1 MAFQRTIDLAYD
13 RDTGECYDA
22 ATSFKVAKEAYELR
36 KRYNSWELNLGCYR
50 CNQPLLISDSKNDN
64 VHFKHF
70 PNADDC
76 PLKNGKMT
84 DEDVQDFT
92 NIIRAHERPRHI
104 FLKNRIAELLKQTD
118 LVDSGSVIADT
129 RYFFNDIEKRRP
141 DVYCIY
147 QGRQMAFEIQLSKL
161 SQKYLLGR
169 HKFYKASG
177 IYLVWILDDFDVYGQ
192 STMER
197 DIKYLTPSQNFFK
210 LDEKAV
216 DFKLSC
222 TYKSPFISEEDRV
235 IAPWQTKSVS
245 LSQVTF
251 DAQSFQIY
259 FLNYEQKL
267 RETEELLKA
276 QIEANEQREREER
289 NAERR
294 AQAAQ
299 DADVVIK
306 KLKKYKSLNWSFYK
320 FSEEL
325 DKLSAMGLEILN
337 SRFRFADKRVQGK
350 SLINHYIANA
360 IPGQHSFIH
369 YLLSDDRI
377 IFDSNISDDDGTTTF
392 QHILNNEHLS
402 YRQPLIKSLFK
413 RGYQLTPADVDAHD
427 TLIMDVKE
435 KARELQTYKWC
446 NQLKSKTLVDSVY
459 QHLSFLFAIE
469 SARRQERFGSDYKDW
484 ISFGVQAILKHKQFY
499 VYVER
504 AFKRYGLWAIIEAN
518 DKHKSFKKQIAK
530 LQASLPKQDVT
541 PVYSLMYELYHD
553 IA

>member
-22 ATSFKVAKEAYELR
+22 AISFKVAKAAYELR
-36 KRYNSWELNLGCYR
+36 KRYNSGKLNLGCYR
-50 CNQPLLISDSKNDN
+50 CDQPLLISDSKNDN

-76 PLKNGKMT
+76 PLKDGKMS
-84 DEDVQDFT
+84 DEEVQDFS

-104 FLKNRIAELLKQTD
+104 FLKNRIAELLKETD
-118 LVDSGSVIADT
+118 GVDPGSVIADT
-129 RYFFNDIEKRRP
+129 HFFFDNIEKRRP
-141 DVYCIY
+141 DVYGVY
-147 QGRQMAFEIQLSKL
+147 QGREMAFEIQLSRL

-169 HKFYKASG
+169 HNFYKGLG

-210 LDEKAV
+210 LDEKVA
-216 DFKLSC
+216 DFKLCC
-222 TYKSPFISEEDRV
+222 TYKSPFISEKDRV

-251 DAQSFQIY
+251 DPQSFQIY
-259 FLNYEQKL
+259 YLNYEQKL
-267 RETEELLKA
+267 KDTEQKLKE

-294 AQAAQ
+294 VQAAK
-299 DADVVIK
+299 DADGVIE
-306 KLKKYKSLNWSFYK
+306 KLKKHKSLNWNFYK
-320 FSEEL
+320 FDEEL
-325 DKLSAMGLEILN
+325 DKLSHMGLEILN

-350 SLINHYIANA
+350 SLIDHYISNA
-360 IPGQHSFIH
+360 VQGQHSFIH
-369 YLLSDDRI
+369 YLLRDDRI
-377 IFDSNISDDDGTTTF
+377 IFDSNVSDDDGTTTF
-392 QHILNNEHLS
+392 QHILKNEHLS

-413 RGYQLTPADVDAHD
+413 RGYQLTAADVQAHD
-427 TLIMDVKE
+427 ALIMDVKE
-435 KARELQTYKWC
+435 KARELQIIKWC
-446 NQLKSKTLVDSVY
+446 DQLKSKALIDSVY

-504 AFKRYGLWAIIEAN
+504 AFKKHGLWAIIEAH
-518 DKHKSFKKQIAK
+518 DKHKSFQKQVAK
-530 LQASLPKQDVT
+530 LQASPPEQDVT
-541 PVYSLMYELYHD
+541 AVYPLMYELYHD